1 VAAGAIVPTA
11 DEHEPKFRRALG
23 RLLHIDDAERIE
35 TYLEFLGHK
44 SAPQVEQLTERRRR
58 LLRMLVDSVTE
69 QVITKEMNLQAAAD
83 LLWSHPQV
91 LSELAALLQILRE
104 RIDHVHAEVLERP
117 NVPLQ
122 VHARYTRREIIAAFG
137 IGKAAKVLAWQS
149 GVFKTEE
156 EQSELLAFTLDK
168 SAGTFS
174 PTTRYRDYAISPRL
188 IHWESQS
195 ATRAAST
202 TGLRYRH
209 HEADGRAIMLFTRLR
224 TEDRAFWFLGT
235 AKYRGHVG
243 ETPMAITWELSQPL
257 PGDLFVS
264 FAAAVA

>member
-1 VAAGAIVPTA
+1 MSPNSDV
-11 DEHEPKFRRALG
+11 ALG

-35 TYLEFLGHK
+35 TYLEFLELE
-44 SAPQVEQLTERRRR
+44 SAPRAEQLTERDRR

-69 QVITKEMNLQAAAD
+69 QVITKEMNLQSAAD

-91 LSELAALLQILRE
+91 VSELAELLQILRG
-104 RIDHVHAEVLERP
+104 RIDHVHGEVLERP

-122 VHARYTRREIIAAFG
+122 VHARYTRREIIAALG

-149 GVFKTEE
+149 GVFKAEE

-195 ATRAAST
+195 ATRADST
-202 TGLRYRH
+202 TGMRYRH